1 MSSTVSED
9 SFEFVD
15 TPRAPSPAP
24 EANNYG
30 VRTTSV
36 HHHLSKILNGYSK
49 Y

>member
-1 MSSTVSED
+1 MSTNDGTVSED

-15 TPRAPSPAP
+15 TPAAPSPAP

-36 HHHLSKILNGYSK
+36 SGSEAAVFS
-49 Y
+49 